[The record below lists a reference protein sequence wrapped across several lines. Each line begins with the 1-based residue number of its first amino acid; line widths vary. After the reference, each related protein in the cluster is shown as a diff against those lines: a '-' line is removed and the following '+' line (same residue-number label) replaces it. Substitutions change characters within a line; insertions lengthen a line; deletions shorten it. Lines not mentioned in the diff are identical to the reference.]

1 MAAAIPEERR
11 ILLDFSPVETFKA
24 AKNDVEIAGL
34 RKSGILCGNQISG
47 ALDATCFP

>member
-1 MAAAIPEERR
+1 MAAAIPEDRR
-11 ILLDFSPVETFKA
+11 ILVDCSPVEVFKA